1 MVRQIDRIFS
11 STKGL
16 AQHYLWAIEYVEGLR
31 PQFLDLKRNNEK
43 LLADLQQA
51 QRRIDDLEKV
61 NANARKMLEE
71 EMVKRKRT
79 REHAEQL
86 EIQLKNVK
94 KALCDEAVDLNKAT
108 WAGFSFLQSE
118 DECEPDRLDTIDEI
132 ETTGSIMTDLSYT
145 REEDELLNDSPPE
158 SRRQKRPLAGEADN
172 QEFGVK
178 RRKSTTFRSL
188 EVKSTDRVVATTTV
202 TVERNNGPCTATAT
216 IETHKTAT
224 TPAVSRRT
232 ANITPLRNVGR
243 PASDSDFEVTFKE
256 NKGLFGKKPGSSTS
270 LQSHC
275 SPFSMN
281 NINTRPHNFVQKAIL
296 KGDPC
301 NVCFKKVGFSKVAFK
316 CKDCKAL
323 AHPQCKDSV
332 PLPCIPISGTPTKH
346 NNKEF
351 GTIADYTPH
360 TSPMVPSLVIHCI
373 KEIEARGLKDLGL
386 YRIPGSDKEV
396 KLLKEK
402 FLRGR
407 GVPNLS
413 EVADIHAVCGT
424 LKEFLRSLKEPIV
437 TAFRWSEF
445 VRAAEIVD
453 PEEREARLVDIIRD
467 LPQPNRDTLSYVVL
481 HLQRVAAS
489 PDCMMGFNNLATVFG
504 QTIVGLKKDL
514 TDPFN
519 EVKQANAVMLE
530 LLKLPSFYYES
541 LISCP
546 PRDENQQP
554 LDDEPAIPKTPSASS
569 IFGILASPLTVK
581 KKRRNYFETP

>member
-1 MVRQIDRIFS
+1 MELELFKPHTDFKEMVRQIDRIFS

-158 SRRQKRPLAGEADN
+158 SRRQKRPLAGETDN

-224 TPAVSRRT
+224 TPAISRRT

-243 PASDSDFEVTFKE
+243 PASDSDFEVTFR
-256 NKGLFGKKPGSSTS
+256 NHCGLHSAHITDGAISCHPLHQRDRSSRVEGPRPVQDPWLRQGSQIAEGAKRIEGVVQFERKKQNSANLSLMCTS
-270 LQSHC
+270 GRRIRSIHSKLSGYTTLQKQNH
-275 SPFSMN
+275 FLN
-281 NINTRPHNFVQKAIL
+281 NFLLCVLLNFL
-296 KGDPC
+296 
-301 NVCFKKVGFSKVAFK
+301 
-316 CKDCKAL
+316 
-323 AHPQCKDSV
+323 SV
-332 PLPCIPISGTPTKH
+332 YGVRRT
-346 NNKEF
+346 
-351 GTIADYTPH
+351 D
-360 TSPMVPSLVIHCI
+360 
-373 KEIEARGLKDLGL
+373 KEILLQICVLKPEKNVIEKIF
-386 YRIPGSDKEV
+386 RTFVKRFIPTNYIRTSDV
-396 KLLKEK
+396 VRLPLLTPDIANKLLFLKTLTILDSIMRLSFCFISKWK
-402 FLRGR
+402 FRNR
-407 GVPNLS
+407 PKIEN
-413 EVADIHAVCGT
+413 
-424 LKEFLRSLKEPIV
+424 R
-437 TAFRWSEF
+437 
-445 VRAAEIVD
+445 
-453 PEEREARLVDIIRD
+453 
-467 LPQPNRDTLSYVVL
+467 NRD
-481 HLQRVAAS
+481 
-489 PDCMMGFNNLATVFG
+489 
-504 QTIVGLKKDL
+504 I
-514 TDPFN
+514 
-519 EVKQANAVMLE
+519 
-530 LLKLPSFYYES
+530 
-541 LISCP
+541 
-546 PRDENQQP
+546 
-554 LDDEPAIPKTPSASS
+554 
-569 IFGILASPLTVK
+569 
-581 KKRRNYFETP
+581 